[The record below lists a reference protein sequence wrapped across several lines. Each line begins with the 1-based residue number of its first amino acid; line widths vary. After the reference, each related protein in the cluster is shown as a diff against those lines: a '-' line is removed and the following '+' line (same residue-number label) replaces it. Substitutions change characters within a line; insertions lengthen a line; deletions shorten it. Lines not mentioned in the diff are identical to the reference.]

1 MRHIQAFMALAEELH
16 FGRAARRLNMTQPP
30 LSQIIRQL
38 EHLVGTPLLSRTTR
52 SVSLTPA
59 GGAFLEKVRSVPE
72 VVDLAAQAARRAAEE
87 GPSRLS
93 IGFTASTAYDFLP
106 EMIRA
111 FRAAHPGVELDLRE
125 MTSIPLLAGLR
136 SGSLDVALVRPLL
149 EGPDISTCVVRR
161 EELMLVLP
169 SDHPLAARRLIGIPD
184 LAGEPLVAFSEEASP
199 YLSRLILS
207 VLRSGGVQPRIVQRA
222 VMPTLLSFVV
232 AGIGVALVPASAR
245 RHAIQG
251 VAFRSLSHIADD
263 QCVELLAVWRADDQS
278 PLVASWRR
286 LIQTMRY
293 PGIAPS

>member
-1 MRHIQAFMALAEELH
+1 MRHLQAFMTLAEELH

-38 EHLVGTPLLSRTTR
+38 EQLVGTPLLSRTTR

-59 GGAFLEKVRSVPE
+59 GQAFLAKIRPVPE
-72 VVDLAAQAARRAAEE
+72 VVDLAAQAARRAAEQ
-87 GPSRLS
+87 GPSCLS

-106 EMIRA
+106 EMIRV
-111 FRAAHPGVELDLRE
+111 FRTAHPGIELDLRE

-149 EGPDISTCVVRR
+149 EGPDLSSCVIQR

-169 SDHPLAARRLIGIPD
+169 SDHPLAARHLIGIPD

-199 YLSRLILS
+199 YLSQLIQT
-207 VLRSGGVQPRIVQRA
+207 VLRSGGVQPQIVQRA

-251 VAFRSLSHIADD
+251 VAFRNLHALAGD
-263 QCVELLAVWRADDQS
+263 QRVELLAAWRADDQS

-286 LIQTMRY
+286 LVQTMRH
-293 PGIAPS
+293 PEIAFS